1 MHSNNFE
8 LFESFDYLN
17 DEQLEKIINMT
28 KEMSNENFEG
38 FKGTSL
44 GTNMKDALSF
54 CIAYFFIEKNYPI
67 DKFIW
72 ATSSYQEEFFQHS
85 LVHLEN
91 ISCIKKENLLPY
103 FAVSAKNFSTQFLK
117 NNKEFKLME
126 TKDWISDFLST
137 YNENKLNYN
146 LDTPN
151 SKYIDKFI
159 EVENRILNVKLEKKL
174 PEKMYDVKKRKI

>member
-1 MHSNNFE
+1 MHTNNFE
-8 LFESFDYLN
+8 LFESFDYLTN
-17 DEQLEKIINMT
+17 EQLEKIIDMT
-28 KEMSNENFEG
+28 QEMSNENFEG

-54 CIAYFFIEKNYPI
+54 CLAYTLIEKNYQMNN
-67 DKFIW
+67 FIW
-72 ATSSYQEEFFQHS
+72 AIASYQEEFFQHS
-85 LVHLEN
+85 LIHLEN

-103 FAVSAKNFSTQFLK
+103 FSVSVKNFSKQFLT

-137 YNENKLNYN
+137 YSENQLNYN
-146 LDTPN
+146 LDTQN

-159 EVENRILNVKLEKKL
+159 EIENRVLSLKLEKKL
-174 PEKMYDVKKRKI
+174 PEKMYDIKKRKI